1 MFNRFSFFLDGESC
15 RSHGMVCSGS
25 GVWDAPERDVDI
37 IEIPGRSGTLTVD
50 NGRWKNV
57 TVTYPILITPPFAEN
72 SAAARAWLC
81 LPGSRRLEDER
92 YPGVYRMARLRGG
105 ITFKPTAKL
114 DAATAN
120 VVFDCAPQRWLKS
133 GEDPVVLTAAGTLVN
148 PTQYDALPTITVEGT
163 GAATLTVGEY
173 QLTIDNIDGSIT
185 LNSSIQRAYN
195 GTMARDGAVSGVYP
209 VLPAGSTAISWEGS
223 GVTSVTVIPRWWTI

>member
-1 MFNRFSFFLDGESC
+1 M
-15 RSHGMVCSGS
+15 
-25 GVWDAPERDVDI
+25 I
-37 IEIPGRSGTLTVD
+37 LT
-50 NGRWKNV
+50 
-57 TVTYPILITPPFAEN
+57 
-72 SAAARAWLC
+72 SAGA
-81 LPGSRRLEDER
+81 
-92 YPGVYRMARLRGG
+92 
-105 ITFKPTAKL
+105 
-114 DAATAN
+114 
-120 VVFDCAPQRWLKS
+120 
-133 GEDPVVLTAAGTLVN
+133 LVN

-185 LNSSIQRAYN
+185 LKSSIQRAYT